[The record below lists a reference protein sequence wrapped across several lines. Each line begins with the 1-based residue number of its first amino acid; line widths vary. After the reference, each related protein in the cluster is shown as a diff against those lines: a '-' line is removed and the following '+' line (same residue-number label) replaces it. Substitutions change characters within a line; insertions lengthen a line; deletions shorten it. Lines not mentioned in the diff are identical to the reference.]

1 MLGLAFFISGD
12 PNIGTGFELQA
23 IAAAVIGGTPLRGG
37 SATVVGAVLGAILL
51 SAVNSGLAYFDV
63 PVNWSSFATGAVIL
77 TAVALDSLIRGRRR
91 ARPPGPRPVTRRSR
105 SSTHGGGM
113 TVLADLIMARRRRT
127 VALGAAV
134 LALGA
139 AGCGS
144 DDEGG
149 GGGGGAKEAKLAFVY
164 PTTTTNFA
172 QEMALGAKAAA
183 DATPGVKL
191 TESAPAEVN
200 GPKQVQLFQAAARS
214 SKDGVAMM
222 TLTPDLFIRPLQQ
235 AGSQNVPLVA
245 VDVPPPKGTEK
256 DVKLLIGNSNE
267 EIGQDLAKALLPK
280 IPEGAKGEM
289 MIGTDTPGLPVLE
302 QRNKGFM
309 ERSSRSARALK
320 YIVFDAKQSPTDNFN
335 TWSAQVKAHPDAL
348 AYVGPGS
355 QAAVSLSRIQR
366 RGGKKL
372 VVGACDLDP
381 VALEGVRDG
390 YVTAL
395 ISPEHWLKGYLA
407 IKLMAAA
414 KQDGKDL
421 PEGVWNS
428 GALTVNV
435 EEHRRDHHAPEG
447 RREPRRSTS
456 RPRST
461 KQLANPDQY
470 LGEAG

>member
-1 MLGLAFFISGD
+1 
-12 PNIGTGFELQA
+12 
-23 IAAAVIGGTPLRGG
+23 
-37 SATVVGAVLGAILL
+37 
-51 SAVNSGLAYFDV
+51 
-63 PVNWSSFATGAVIL
+63 
-77 TAVALDSLIRGRRR
+77 
-91 ARPPGPRPVTRRSR
+91 
-105 SSTHGGGM
+105 M

-127 VALGAAV
+127 VALGALV
-134 LALGA
+134 VALGT

-144 DDEGG
+144 DDESSS

-235 AGSQNVPLVA
+235 AGSQNVPLIA

-280 IPEGAKGEM
+280 IPKGAKGQILM
-289 MIGTDTPGLPVLE
+289 GTDTPGLPVLE
-302 QRNKGFM
+302 QRNKGFQDVIKQ
-309 ERSSRSARALK
+309 ERPGVTFL
-320 YIVFDAKQSPTDNFN
+320 VFDAKQSPTDNFT

-407 IKLMAAA
+407 IKLMATA
-414 KQDGKDL
+414 KQDGKEL

-428 GALTVNV
+428 GALTVTSKNIDEIITRQKDAASRTEFFKPVV
-435 EEHRRDHHAPEG
+435 E
-447 RREPRRSTS
+447 
-456 RPRST
+456 
-461 KQLANPDQY
+461 KQLASPDEH
-470 LGEAG
+470 LG

>member
-1 MLGLAFFISGD
+1 
-12 PNIGTGFELQA
+12 
-23 IAAAVIGGTPLRGG
+23 
-37 SATVVGAVLGAILL
+37 
-51 SAVNSGLAYFDV
+51 
-63 PVNWSSFATGAVIL
+63 
-77 TAVALDSLIRGRRR
+77 
-91 ARPPGPRPVTRRSR
+91 
-105 SSTHGGGM
+105 M
-113 TVLADLIMARRRRT
+113 TVLADLFLTRRRST
-127 VALGAAV
+127 VALGAALLV
-134 LALGA
+134 LGA

-144 DDEGG
+144 DDSKSGG
-149 GGGGGAKEAKLAFVY
+149 GGGSKEAKLAFVY

-200 GPKQVQLFQAAARS
+200 GPKQVQLFQAATRS

-235 AGSQNVPLVA
+235 AGAQNVPLVA
-245 VDVPPPKGTEK
+245 VDVPPPKGAEK

-267 EIGQDLAKALLPK
+267 EIGQDLAKAIIPK
-280 IPEGAKGEM
+280 IPESAKGEV

-309 ERSSRSARALK
+309 DTLKAERPGLK

-428 GALTVNV
+428 GALTVDSKNID
-435 EEHRRDHHAPEG
+435 EIIKRQKDAA
-447 RREPRRSTS
+447 S
-456 RPRST
+456 RAAFFKPVAE
-461 KQLANPDQY
+461 KQLANPDQQ
-470 LGEAG
+470 LGAGG

>member
-1 MLGLAFFISGD
+1 
-12 PNIGTGFELQA
+12 
-23 IAAAVIGGTPLRGG
+23 
-37 SATVVGAVLGAILL
+37 
-51 SAVNSGLAYFDV
+51 
-63 PVNWSSFATGAVIL
+63 
-77 TAVALDSLIRGRRR
+77 
-91 ARPPGPRPVTRRSR
+91 
-105 SSTHGGGM
+105 M
-113 TVLADLIMARRRRT
+113 TVLADLFMARRRRT
-127 VALGAAV
+127 VALAAAL
-134 LALGA
+134 LALGGG
-139 AGCGS
+139 GCGS
-144 DDEGG
+144 DEGG
-149 GGGGGAKEAKLAFVY
+149 GGGGGSKEAKLAFVY

-183 DATPGVKL
+183 GDTPGVKL

-214 SKDGVAMM
+214 SRDGVAMM

-280 IPEGAKGEM
+280 IPTGAKGEILM
-289 MIGTDTPGLPVLE
+289 GTDTPGLPVLE
-302 QRNKGFM
+302 QRNKGFQDVIKQ
-309 ERSSRSARALK
+309 ERPGVTFR
-320 YIVFDAKQSPTDNFN
+320 VFDAKQSPTDNFN
-335 TWSAQVKAHPDAL
+335 TWSSQVKAHPDAL

-355 QAAVSLSRIQR
+355 QAAVSLSRVQR

-428 GALTVNV
+428 GALTVTTKNIG
-435 EEHRRDHHAPEG
+435 EIIKRQKDAA
-447 RREPRRSTS
+447 S
-456 RPRST
+456 RVAFFKDEVA
-461 KQLANPDQY
+461 KQLGNPDRHLSQP
-470 LGEAG
+470 G